1 MVNALIPWK
10 PPLDRPLARCRQW
23 SALVALA
30 ALAGL
35 AMLAGCAPGDQRP
48 GGGLPTDPAF
58 AGAVAADEPH
68 AVLAAREVLAAGGS
82 AADAAAALTFALAV
96 TYPSAASLGGGG
108 QCLVY
113 ARGEDED
120 RVASLDFLPG
130 RQAPPA
136 GGGRAIAV
144 PGTVRGMDALQARY
158 GRLRWSQTLVAAE
171 RLAGLGHPAS
181 RALVARSR
189 DRRRSAVP
197 RSGRTLSLRRA
208 RRRAD
213 RRGPNHRPTRSRRTA
228 RAAAP
233 RRRRRVLQRPH
244 RASPSKTP
252 WLARAGCSM
261 PRRWSATGRAGA
273 APCPCPSATKSFTR
287 VPGAGGAV
295 AAAIWALAGADGRY
309 GEAGAA
315 GRARLLADAVLRGFA
330 SPPASA
336 EGALD
341 SASLAP
347 GTRGEGTDEGTAP
360 GGAGARLGAV
370 PTTSLRW
377 WTGGGMAV
385 ACGLTMNGLFGAGK
399 VAPGTGIVLAAA
411 PEPALPPPL
420 APVVLV
426 NRNSR
431 QVFLAAGAGGGE
443 AAPSALGTVLLE
455 LLDGERPLGAA
466 LAAPRLHR
474 GGAPG
479 GLTVEPALDA
489 AARSALAE
497 RGHRAVEVAA
507 IGRVN
512 AIHCPD
518 GLPRSPESCRYASDP
533 AASGS
538 PRREPLGAGPGPRRW
553 RHPGGRRSRPSLR
566 WKSSR
571 PPHGARQRA
580 RRSSTWKPASP
591 VRVRPQPSSMRRGRC
606 SPREGSA
613 IPRPTA
619 YRRCASVSP
628 YLTGSATASPRR
640 PSASWSRPGAPPGSC
655 SPSSPRSIAATG
667 WRSPIPAIPPTATR
681 CAPSAWSRLRC
692 PPRRRPAFSRPW
704 RCWRLSRSRSRA

>member
-1 MVNALIPWK
+1 MINALIPRK
-10 PPLDRPLARCRQW
+10 PPLNKPPARVRQR
-23 SALVALA
+23 STLVALA
-30 ALAGL
+30 AIAVL
-35 AMLAGCAPGDQRP
+35 AMLVGCASDDQRP
-48 GGGLPTDPAF
+48 GGGLPTNPAF
-58 AGAVAADEPH
+58 AGAVVADEPH

-96 TYPSAASLGGGG
+96 TYPSAAGLGGGG

-120 RVASLDFLPG
+120 RIVSLDFLPG
-130 RQAPPA
+130 RQPPPA

-181 RALVARSR
+181 RALVRDLAAGADALFRDPAARFLFGAR
-189 DRRRSAVP
+189 GGGPLAE
-197 RSGRTLSLRRA
+197 GRTIVQPDLAALLERLRLA
-208 RRRAD
+208 GGAEFYT
-213 RRGPNHRPTRSRRTA
+213 GRTA
-228 RAAAP
+228 RHFEDA
-233 RRRRRVLQRPH
+233 V
-244 RASPSKTP
+244 
-252 WLARAGCSM
+252 ARAG
-261 PRRWSATGRAGA
+261 GVLDGA
-273 APCPCPSATKSFTR
+273 ALERYRPRWRGTVSVPFGDEELHT

-341 SASLAP
+341 PASLAP
-347 GTRGEGTDEGTAP
+347 GTGGEGGDEATT
-360 GGAGARLGAV
+360 AGARPGLGAV
-370 PTTSLRW
+370 PTTSFAVVDRR
-377 WTGGGMAV
+377 GMAV

-411 PEPALPPPL
+411 PEPDLPPPL

-474 GGAPG
+474 GGAPD

-489 AARSALAE
+489 AARSALAK

-533 AASGS
+533 
-538 PRREPLGAGPGPRRW
+538 
-553 RHPGGRRSRPSLR
+553 
-566 WKSSR
+566 
-571 PPHGARQRA
+571 
-580 RRSSTWKPASP
+580 
-591 VRVRPQPSSMRRGRC
+591 RGF
-606 SPREGSA
+606 G
-613 IPRPTA
+613 
-619 YRRCASVSP
+619 
-628 YLTGSATASPRR
+628 
-640 PSASWSRPGAPPGSC
+640 
-655 SPSSPRSIAATG
+655 IAAG
-667 WRSPIPAIPPTATR
+667 G
-681 CAPSAWSRLRC
+681 SR
-692 PPRRRPAFSRPW
+692 
-704 RCWRLSRSRSRA
+704 

>member
-1 MVNALIPWK
+1 MVNALIPRK
-10 PPLDRPLARCRQW
+10 PPLDRPPARFGQW
-23 SALVALA
+23 SALVALT

-35 AMLAGCAPGDQRP
+35 TMLAGCAPGDQRP

-58 AGAVAADEPH
+58 AGAVVADEPH

-96 TYPSAASLGGGG
+96 TYPSAAGLGGGG

-113 ARGEDED
+113 ARGEDGD
-120 RVASLDFLPG
+120 GIASLDFLPG

-136 GGGRAIAV
+136 GGGLAIAV

-171 RLAGLGHPAS
+171 RLAALGHPAS
-181 RALVARSR
+181 RALVRDLAAGAEALFRDPAARFLFG
-189 DRRRSAVP
+189 AHGGGP
-197 RSGRTLSLRRA
+197 IAEGRTIVQPDLAALLERLRLA
-208 RRRAD
+208 GGAEFYS
-213 RRGPNHRPTRSRRTA
+213 GHTA
-228 RAAAP
+228 RLLEDA
-233 RRRRRVLQRPH
+233 V
-244 RASPSKTP
+244 
-252 WLARAGCSM
+252 ARAGGVLDAAALERYR
-261 PRRWSATGRAGA
+261 PRWRGTVSVPFGDEELHT
-273 APCPCPSATKSFTR
+273 

-341 SASLAP
+341 PASLAP
-347 GTRGEGTDEGTAP
+347 ETSGEGGDEATTA
-360 GGAGARLGAV
+360 GGARPGLGAV
-370 PTTSLRW
+370 PTTSFAVVDRR
-377 WTGGGMAV
+377 GMAV

-399 VAPGTGIVLAAA
+399 IAPGTGIVLAAA
-411 PEPALPPPL
+411 PEPDLPPPL

-474 GGAPG
+474 GGAPD

-497 RGHRAVEVAA
+497 RGHRVVEVAA

-518 GLPRSPESCRYASDP
+518 GLPRSPESCRYASE
-533 AASGS
+533 
-538 PRREPLGAGPGPRRW
+538 PRGFG
-553 RHPGGRRSRPSLR
+553 
-566 WKSSR
+566 
-571 PPHGARQRA
+571 
-580 RRSSTWKPASP
+580 
-591 VRVRPQPSSMRRGRC
+591 
-606 SPREGSA
+606 
-613 IPRPTA
+613 
-619 YRRCASVSP
+619 
-628 YLTGSATASPRR
+628 
-640 PSASWSRPGAPPGSC
+640 
-655 SPSSPRSIAATG
+655 IAAG
-667 WRSPIPAIPPTATR
+667 G
-681 CAPSAWSRLRC
+681 SR
-692 PPRRRPAFSRPW
+692 
-704 RCWRLSRSRSRA
+704 